1 MSEKAVL
8 EARKIVKSFGKNR
21 VLKEMNFSLWKGEV
35 HALLGI
41 NGAGKSTLVKIISGA
56 YKQDS
61 GEIML
66 EGAEIKNMTPIK
78 AMESGIATIYQETSL
93 YPKLS
98 VIENLFVGRRIKR
111 AGMLDW
117 KTMEQ
122 RAKDVFDCM
131 GIEIELYEKVEN
143 LGKATAQLV
152 EIARSLAVDAKILIM
167 DEPTASLSREETIKL
182 FEIVKKLK
190 SQGTAVIYIS
200 HRMDEIFE
208 IADRLTVLRDGVE
221 VGTKN
226 ISDVEVTWVTRA
238 MLGKET
244 NTNLSLGGHSE
255 EELLLE
261 VSGLTSGSM
270 VKDVSINVHKGE
282 IIGIAGL
289 VGAGRTETARAIL
302 GLDKYNE
309 GEILFK
315 GKPLKKHDFQ
325 NAIKQGLGFVP
336 EDRARQGL
344 ILNMKAYYN
353 FVMAAL
359 PDMCKLMGIRKK
371 GKEKSVVT
379 ELAEKL
385 MLNPNNPDLNV
396 SSFSGGNQ
404 QKIVLGKWI
413 ATDPQVLILDEPT
426 CGVDVSAK
434 FEIYKLIDHLAKE
447 GKGIVVISSDLTD
460 IEVLADRIYIMR
472 KGKIVS
478 EVKRGVSKETL
489 LAYEI
494 GGGEKSA

>member
-1 MSEKAVL
+1 MSEELVL
-8 EARKIVKSFGKNR
+8 EAKKIVKSFGKNR
-21 VLKEMNFSLWKGEV
+21 VLKEMNFSLQRGEV

-41 NGAGKSTLVKIISGA
+41 NGAGKSTLIKIISGA

-61 GEIML
+61 GSILIDGKEVI
-66 EGAEIKNMTPIK
+66 NMTPVK
-78 AMESGIATIYQETSL
+78 AMEAGIATIYQETSL

-98 VIENLFVGRRIKR
+98 VIENLFVGRRMKKSGI
-111 AGMLDW
+111 LDW
-117 KTMEQ
+117 KAMEQ
-122 RAKDVFDCM
+122 KAKEVFERM
-131 GIEIELYEKVEN
+131 GIEIDLYEKVEN

-167 DEPTASLSREETIKL
+167 DEPTSSLSREETMKL
-182 FEIVKKLK
+182 FQIVRTLK
-190 SQGTAVIYIS
+190 TQGTAIIYIS

-221 VGTKN
+221 VGTKD
-226 ISDVEVTWVTRA
+226 ISDIEVGWVTRA

-244 NTNLSLGGHSE
+244 DSNLKLGGHAKE
-255 EELLLE
+255 EVLLD
-261 VSGLTSGSM
+261 VKGLTSGTM
-270 VKDVSINVHKGE
+270 VKNVNIKVHKGE

-302 GLDKYNE
+302 GLDKYDE
-309 GEILFK
+309 GEVVFK
-315 GKPLKKHDFQ
+315 GEPLKKHNFQ
-325 NAIKQGLGFVP
+325 NAIKKGLGFVP

-353 FVMAAL
+353 FVMASL
-359 PDMCKLMGIRKK
+359 PMICKTFGIRRKNE
-371 GKEKSVVT
+371 EKRIVS
-379 ELAEKL
+379 ELADKL
-385 MLNPNNPDLNV
+385 LLNPNNPDANA

-413 ATDPQVLILDEPT
+413 ATDPDVLILDEPT

-434 FEIYKLIDHLAKE
+434 FEIYKLIDKLAQE
-447 GKGIVVISSDLTD
+447 GKGIIVISSDLTD
-460 IEVLADRIYIMR
+460 IEILADRIYIMR
-472 KGKIVS
+472 SGEMVA
-478 EVKRGVSKETL
+478 EVERGTSKETL
-489 LAYEI
+489 LAHEL

>member
-1 MSEKAVL
+1 MNEALVL
-8 EARKIVKSFGKNR
+8 EARKIVKSFGSNR
-21 VLKEMNFSLWKGEV
+21 VLKEMNFSLRKGEV

-41 NGAGKSTLVKIISGA
+41 NGAGKSTLIKIISGA

-61 GEIML
+61 GSIFVD
-66 EGAEIKNMTPIK
+66 GKEIKNMTPLK

-98 VIENLFVGRRIKR
+98 VIENLFVGRRIKK
-111 AGMLDW
+111 AGILDW
-117 KTMEQ
+117 KVMEQ
-122 RAKDVFDCM
+122 KAKQVFERM
-131 GIEIELYEKVEN
+131 GIEIDLYEKVEN

-152 EIARSLAVDAKILIM
+152 EIARSLAADAKILIM
-167 DEPTASLSREETIKL
+167 DEPTSSLSREETIKL
-182 FEIVKKLK
+182 FEIVEKLK
-190 SQGTAVIYIS
+190 SEGTAIIYIS

-221 VGTKN
+221 VGTKD
-226 ISDVEVTWVTRA
+226 IRDIEVSWVTRA

-244 NTNLSLGGHSE
+244 DSNLHLGGHAKE
-255 EELLLE
+255 EILLD
-261 VSGLTSGSM
+261 VKGLTCGKM
-270 VKDVSINVHKGE
+270 VKNVSVKVHKGE

-302 GLDKYNE
+302 GLDKYDK
-309 GEILFK
+309 GEVIFK
-315 GKPLKKHDFQ
+315 GEPLKKHDFQ
-325 NAIKQGLGFVP
+325 NAIKKGLGFVP

-359 PDMCKLMGIRKK
+359 PTMCKTLGIRQKND
-371 GKEKSVVT
+371 EKSTVMD
-379 ELAEKL
+379 LADKL
-385 MLNPNNPDLNV
+385 LLNPNNPDANA

-413 ATDPQVLILDEPT
+413 ATNPDVLILDEPT

-434 FEIYKLIDHLAKE
+434 FEIYKLIDCLAQE
-447 GKGIVVISSDLTD
+447 GKGIIVISSDLTD
-460 IEVLADRIYIMR
+460 IEILADRIYVMR
-472 KGKIVS
+472 AGKMVA
-478 EVKRGVSKETL
+478 EVKRGTSKEAL
-489 LAYEI
+489 LAHEI
-494 GGGEKSA
+494 GGGERSA

>member
-1 MSEKAVL
+1 MHEKVVL
-8 EARKIVKSFGKNR
+8 EARKIVKSFGKNK
-21 VLKEMNFSLWKGEV
+21 VLKEMNFSLRKGEV

-41 NGAGKSTLVKIISGA
+41 NGAGKSTLIKIISGA

-61 GEIML
+61 GEIII
-66 EGAEIKNMTPIK
+66 EGTEMKNMTPTK
-78 AMESGIATIYQETSL
+78 AMEAGIATIYQETSL

-117 KTMEQ
+117 KAMEQ
-122 RAKDVFDCM
+122 KAKNVFDRM
-131 GIEIELYEKVEN
+131 GIEIDLYEKVEN

-182 FEIVKKLK
+182 FEIVEKLK
-190 SQGTAVIYIS
+190 GQGTAIIYIS
-200 HRMDEIFE
+200 HRMEEIFE

-221 VGTKN
+221 VGTKQV
-226 ISDVEVTWVTRA
+226 SDVEVEWVTRA

-244 NTNLSLGGHSE
+244 NTNLSLGGHFQE
-255 EELLLE
+255 EILLE
-261 VSGLTSGSM
+261 VKNLTSASV
-270 VKDVSINVHKGE
+270 VKNVSINVHKGE

-302 GLDKYNE
+302 GLDKYDE
-309 GEILFK
+309 GAIFFH

-359 PDMCKLMGIRKK
+359 PSMCGGMGIRSKS
-371 GKEKSVVT
+371 KEKCVVT
-379 ELAEKL
+379 DLAKKL
-385 MLNPNNPDLNV
+385 MLNPNNPDANA

-413 ATDPQVLILDEPT
+413 ATNPQVLILDEPT

-434 FEIYKLIDHLAKE
+434 FEIYKLIDQLAKE

-460 IEVLADRIYIMR
+460 IEVLADRTYVMR
-472 KGKIVS
+472 NGEIVA
-478 EVKRGVSKETL
+478 EVKRGTSKETL

-494 GGGEKSA
+494 GGGERSA

>member
-1 MSEKAVL
+1 MSEQVVL
-8 EARKIVKSFGKNR
+8 EAREIVKSFGKNR

-66 EGAEIKNMTPIK
+66 EGTEIKNMTPMK

-111 AGMLDW
+111 AGILDW
-117 KTMEQ
+117 KAMEQ
-122 RAKDVFDCM
+122 KAKEVFDRM

-182 FEIVKKLK
+182 FEIVKKLR

-226 ISDVEVTWVTRA
+226 VSEVEVTWVTRA
-238 MLGKET
+238 MLGRET

-255 EELLLE
+255 GELLLE

-270 VKDVSINVHKGE
+270 
-282 IIGIAGL
+282 
-289 VGAGRTETARAIL
+289 
-302 GLDKYNE
+302 
-309 GEILFK
+309 
-315 GKPLKKHDFQ
+315 GKKCQ
-325 NAIKQGLGFVP
+325 
-336 EDRARQGL
+336 
-344 ILNMKAYYN
+344 
-353 FVMAAL
+353 
-359 PDMCKLMGIRKK
+359 
-371 GKEKSVVT
+371 
-379 ELAEKL
+379 
-385 MLNPNNPDLNV
+385 
-396 SSFSGGNQ
+396 
-404 QKIVLGKWI
+404 
-413 ATDPQVLILDEPT
+413 
-426 CGVDVSAK
+426 
-434 FEIYKLIDHLAKE
+434 YKCP
-447 GKGIVVISSDLTD
+447 
-460 IEVLADRIYIMR
+460 
-472 KGKIVS
+472 
-478 EVKRGVSKETL
+478 
-489 LAYEI
+489 
-494 GGGEKSA
+494 